1 MKIVFLTN
9 GTKKNITIG
18 ESTIIF
24 HPTTNKKLAMIGPIS
39 SLLFLGLEEFDL
51 NGLSETEMEKING
64 LLKKEDAKKLK
75 HDLKLAP
82 SKISDFV
89 FKNFLNKTV

>member
-1 MKIVFLTN
+1 
-9 GTKKNITIG
+9 
-18 ESTIIF
+18 
-24 HPTTNKKLAMIGPIS
+24 
-39 SLLFLGLEEFDL
+39 
-51 NGLSETEMEKING
+51 MEKING

-89 FKNFLNKTV
+89 FKNFLNKTG